1 MTTHTIEVTA
11 IEEDLLPR
19 LNLRAFQQGQD
30 RSVCIRDLLRRAL
43 DEEEITEFINAQVH
57 EARRERRAEKL
68 HWKPRIKRPREH
80 CSRPTSAAGSRL
92 SYTWT
97 EGG

>member
-1 MTTHTIEVTA
+1 MEMTTHTIEVTD
-11 IEEDLLPR
+11 IEEDLIQR

-57 EARRERRAEKL
+57 EARRERHE
-68 HWKPRIKRPREH
+68 REAVVQ
-80 CSRPTSAAGSRL
+80 AAHQ
-92 SYTWT
+92 
-97 EGG
+97 EAA